1 MGYQGRALTMKTR
14 VRRTTLIRR
23 LVLGAGLLA
32 IPVLSGGGRAAAA
45 TTYDWLQ
52 FDGNP
57 SHTGNNTQETSITT
71 SNVGTLSQLFRVSLP
86 DTADSSP
93 VYLRSVST
101 PKGTIDLVFV
111 ATQFGYI
118 IASNA
123 RTGAQIWAQQNPAGS
138 CKINGGSNTCYTT
151 SSPAIDPNRQYVYSY
166 GLDGYVHKYAVGDG
180 SEVTTGGWPEL
191 ATIKPQDEKG
201 SSALSIATAS
211 NGQSYLYVANGGY
224 PGDQGDYQGHITAI
238 NLSSGAQQVYNANCS
253 NQINVHLGYSSCAAQ
268 QTAIWARAGAIYD
281 PANNRLYFSTG
292 NGSYSPGDFNWGD
305 SVLALNPDATG
316 AGNGNPL
323 DSYTPADFPNLQIDD
338 ADLGSTNPAILPAI
352 PGSSYRNVAVQAGK
366 DKELRL
372 LNLDNLSGQGAVGKT
387 GGELSGDTN
396 VPQGSEV
403 LTQPATWTDPST
415 GTVWVF
421 VANDSGI
428 SGLKVVSNS
437 SSVPVFGAHWTVG
450 TRCTSPIIANSI
462 LYCATAQLIQ
472 ALDPT
477 TGSQLWKNTTIGSIH
492 WESPIVANGVL
503 YVTDGSGHLTAFTS
517 NAGPTYAPLHRK
529 CKKGKHR
536 VYGKCVR

>member
-1 MGYQGRALTMKTR
+1 MKTR

-23 LVLGAGLLA
+23 LVLGVSLLT
-32 IPVLSGGGRAAAA
+32 IPVLAGAGQAAAA
-45 TTYDWLQ
+45 TTTYDWLQ

-57 SHTGNNTQETSITT
+57 SHTGDNTQETSITA

-93 VYLRSVST
+93 VYLRSVNT
-101 PKGTIDLVFV
+101 MKGTINLVFV
-111 ATQFGYI
+111 TTRLGYI

-123 RTGAQIWAQQNPAGS
+123 RTGAQIWYHQNGPGS

-180 SEVTTGGWPEL
+180 NEVTTGGWPEL
-191 ATIKPQDEKG
+191 ATNKPQDEKG

-211 NGQSYLYVANGGY
+211 SGQSYLYVANGGY
-224 PGDQGDYQGHITAI
+224 PGDNGDYQGHITAI

-253 NQINVHLGYSSCAAQ
+253 NQINVHFVYYPTVPSCQAQ
-268 QTAIWARAGAIYD
+268 QTAIWTRAGAIYD
-281 PANNRLYFSTG
+281 PANNRLYVATG
-292 NGSYSPGDFNWGD
+292 NGPYSPSAFNWGD

-316 AGNGNPL
+316 AANGNPL
-323 DSYTPADFPNLQIDD
+323 DSYTPADFQSLQNSD
-338 ADLGSTNPAILPAI
+338 ADLGSTDPALLPPI
-352 PGSSYRNVAVQAGK
+352 SGSSYSNVAVQAGK
-366 DKELRL
+366 DGELRL

-396 VPQGSEV
+396 VPQGGEV

-415 GTVWVF
+415 NTMWVF

-437 SSVPVFGAHWTVG
+437 SGVPVLGSHWTVS
-450 TRCTSPIIANSI
+450 TRCTSPIIAANI
-462 LYCATAQLIQ
+462 LYCATGQLIQ
-472 ALDPT
+472 ALNPT
-477 TGSQLWKNTTIGSIH
+477 TGSQLWKNTTIGGIH
-492 WESPIVANGVL
+492 WQSPIVANGVL
-503 YVTDGSGHLTAFTS
+503 YVTDDSGTLTAFTS

>member
-1 MGYQGRALTMKTR
+1 MKSR
-14 VRRTTLIRR
+14 VRRTTLLRR
-23 LVLGAGLLA
+23 LVLGASLLA
-32 IPVLSGGGRAAAA
+32 IPMLSGGGQAAAA

-57 SHTGNNTQETSITT
+57 SHTGDNTQETSITA

-101 PKGTIDLVFV
+101 PTGTIDLVFV
-111 ATQFGYI
+111 TTRLGYI
-118 IASNA
+118 VALNA
-123 RTGAQIWAQQNPAGS
+123 RTGAQIWKHQNGPGS
-138 CKINGGSNTCYTT
+138 CTINGGGSTCYTT
-151 SSPAIDPNRQYVYSY
+151 SSPAIDPNRQFVYSY

-180 SEVTTGGWPEL
+180 SEVTTGGWREL
-191 ATIKPQDEKG
+191 ATNKPQDEKG

-224 PGDQGDYQGHITAI
+224 PGDNGDYQGHLTAI
-238 NLSSGAQQVYNANCS
+238 NLSSGVQQVYNANCS
-253 NQINVHLGYSSCAAQ
+253 NQINVHFDYPPAPDCAAK

-281 PANNRLYFSTG
+281 PANNRLYVSTG
-292 NGSYSPGDFNWGD
+292 NGSYSPSAFNWGE

-323 DSYTPADFPNLQIDD
+323 DSYTPADFPNLADS
-338 ADLGSTNPAILPAI
+338 DLGSTDPAILPAI
-352 PGSSYRNVAVQAGK
+352 LGSNYRNVAVQAGK
-366 DKELRL
+366 DGELRL
-372 LNLDNLSGQGAVGKT
+372 LNLDNLSGQGTVGKT

-396 VPQGSEV
+396 VPQGGEV
-403 LTQPATWTDPST
+403 LTQPATWTDPNT

-437 SSVPVFGAHWTVG
+437 SGVPVFGAHWTVN
-450 TRCTSPIIANSI
+450 TSCTSPIIANNI
-462 LYCATAQLIQ
+462 LYCATGQLIQ
-472 ALDPT
+472 ALNPT
-477 TGSQLWKNTTIGSIH
+477 TGSQLWKNTTIGGIH
-492 WESPIVANGVL
+492 WQSPIVANGVL
-503 YVTDGSGHLTAFTS
+503 YVADNSGYLTAFTS
-517 NAGPTYAPLHRK
+517 NSGPTYAPLHKK